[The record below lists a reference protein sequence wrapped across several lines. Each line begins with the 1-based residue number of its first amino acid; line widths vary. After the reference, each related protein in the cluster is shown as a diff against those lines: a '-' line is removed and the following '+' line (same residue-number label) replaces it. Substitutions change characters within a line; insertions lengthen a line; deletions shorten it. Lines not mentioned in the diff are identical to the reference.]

1 MAWIITG
8 AILLIIVL
16 LLISPLKIYVNYDNE
31 KADIYFKYLFFK
43 RKYKSN
49 SVNEKKSRKVN
60 KKKSDKKKNSEN
72 AKKNEKSG
80 KKKKIMPEKT
90 EDRIE
95 FIASLAESGGK
106 ALRFGLR
113 RICIY
118 NIVVD
123 FIISDLDAYDCA
135 IKFGK
140 TNIVVYNLLSYLNCF
155 VKLKKKSIDIKCVYN
170 QPECVYRFNF
180 IAKISPAAG
189 IFSAIIFI
197 FTFLVNN
204 KKKENIKT
212 QTLNESEE
220 K

>member
-1 MAWIITG
+1 
-8 AILLIIVL
+8 
-16 LLISPLKIYVNYDNE
+16 
-31 KADIYFKYLFFK
+31 
-43 RKYKSN
+43 
-49 SVNEKKSRKVN
+49 
-60 KKKSDKKKNSEN
+60 
-72 AKKNEKSG
+72 
-80 KKKKIMPEKT
+80 MPEKT

-95 FIASLAESGGK
+95 FITSLAESGGK
-106 ALRFGLR
+106 VLRFGLR

-123 FIISDLDAYDCA
+123 FIIPDLDAYDCA

-170 QPECVYRFNF
+170 QPECVYRFGF
-180 IAKISPAAG
+180 IAKVSPAAG
-189 IFSAIIFI
+189 IFSAVIFI